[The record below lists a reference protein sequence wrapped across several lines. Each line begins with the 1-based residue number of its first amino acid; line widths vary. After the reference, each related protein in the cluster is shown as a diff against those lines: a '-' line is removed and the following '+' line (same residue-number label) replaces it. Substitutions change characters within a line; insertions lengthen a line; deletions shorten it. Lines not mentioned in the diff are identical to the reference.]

1 MIIRYICAYFTF
13 FVLITEQAYAGSM
26 VVDTVSLVTLTG
38 ESGVMK
44 LDWHDSIIQTSSACV
59 ILKDISAI
67 HGDVIYGVAEDESC
81 GGNFSF
87 DYGSFLG
94 SLSAGLIAVGIFWA
108 EWRRKNKNRKA
119 ENRRMLICL
128 NGFVS
133 AVVIDLNTTLNNLKK
148 YAVSIQDKTISAKS
162 WDGIQ
167 LYFTAKIREIDIVT
181 LSNTF
186 LEFGIDSSVYV
197 DYVKDIEYLHIANG
211 ELKEKYRKY
220 NTDSAFDSKK
230 YIDHLNRTVDNL
242 WNLCKSPTIANYDA
256 LNNVKVW
263 YNNNR
268 TLPITIENIKQNFWK
283 PLAHY
288 LTHDDMKIIFDDVDC
303 ILHRIEHRNSVWHS
317 EINHY
322 YNELNSIHSKLI
334 FVRESINDALSA

>member
-1 MIIRYICAYFTF
+1 
-13 FVLITEQAYAGSM
+13 M
-26 VVDTVSLVTLTG
+26 VVDTVNLVTLTG
-38 ESGVMK
+38 ESGVMT
-44 LDWHDSIIQTSSACV
+44 LDWHDSIIQTSSEYV

-128 NGFVS
+128 NEFVS
-133 AVVIDLNTTLNNLKK
+133 AVVIDLDTTLNNLKK

-162 WDGIQ
+162 WNGIQ
-167 LYFTAKIREIDIVT
+167 LYFTEKIREIDIVT

-197 DYVKDIEYLHIANG
+197 DYVKGIEYLHIANG
-211 ELKEKYRKY
+211 ELKEKYLKY
-220 NTDSAFDSKK
+220 NTDSAVDSKK
-230 YIDHLNRTVDNL
+230 YIDYLNRTVDNL
-242 WNLCKSPTIANYDA
+242 WNLCKSPTIANYNF
-256 LNNVKVW
+256 LNEARAW
-263 YNNNR
+263 YEQNYKS
-268 TLPITIENIKQNFWK
+268 PITIEDIRQNFWR
-283 PLAHY
+283 PLARY
-288 LTHDDMKIIFDDVDC
+288 LKQDDMKIIFDDVDC
-303 ILHRIEHRNSVWHS
+303 ILHRIERRNIVWHS

-322 YNELNSIHSKLI
+322 NNELESIYSKLI
-334 FVRESINDALSA
+334 LVRESINDALSA